1 DDLTYIRKTMETAGS
16 FTAIPGRALVA
27 IGASALA
34 AAWLAARQA
43 SVRGWLAVWLLEAGL
58 ALGIAVPA
66 LVRKARRSGSPGLG
80 GGPARRFAVSF
91 SLPCIAAVFL
101 TLAQLRAGLPASL
114 PGVWLLLY
122 GVGVASG
129 GAFSV
134 RAVPLMGFCFMAL
147 GAAAL
152 LLPAS

>member
-1 DDLTYIRKTMETAGS
+1 MRKARDRGSLHERAYEDLTYIRKTMETAGS
-16 FTAIPGRALVA
+16 FTAIPGRAQVA
-27 IGASALA
+27 VGASALA

-91 SLPCIAAVFL
+91 SLPCV
-101 TLAQLRAGLPASL
+101 
-114 PGVWLLLY
+114 
-122 GVGVASG
+122 
-129 GAFSV
+129 
-134 RAVPLMGFCFMAL
+134 
-147 GAAAL
+147 
-152 LLPAS
+152 